1 MTSVD
6 SGVETGNDSNDSAQ
20 TENNQ
25 SNNQT
30 FNDVDKIMSSTVD
43 LDKQFILTSNHKQQ
57 LESTAVQIDF
67 ESSPSATTT
76 IVRRSDNSH
85 SLLSRNSSGVVA
97 SSEPLVDPISNDSPS
112 SEKLQFRMPPNF
124 KITQKS
130 LRKDELNLNDNFVP
144 YEDINRKYKKKIG
157 LSWSPIKKPRRLKNS
172 IYGSSWERQMRLAA
186 ATNNIELL
194 NRLLEK
200 GVSPNNHDDSGRSP
214 LHLASCRGYTEIV
227 KLLLDYGANP
237 NQTDCIGNTPLHL
250 AAVTSKISV
259 VTLLLKAGTD
269 VLSSDRHGYN
279 PLQLAQTKLRM
290 LQNCHGSD
298 MNKIKDEVHKIVGML
313 LAYLQKQKDVRQ
325 QIETL
330 SSFCSRITLSNTTDQ
345 VQDDLKD
352 LLASIDSLSL
362 TN

>member
-130 LRKDELNLNDNFVP
+130 LRK
-144 YEDINRKYKKKIG
+144 G

>member
-1 MTSVD
+1 M
-6 SGVETGNDSNDSAQ
+6 NDS
-20 TENNQ
+20 
-25 SNNQT
+25 
-30 FNDVDKIMSSTVD
+30 
-43 LDKQFILTSNHKQQ
+43 
-57 LESTAVQIDF
+57 
-67 ESSPSATTT
+67 
-76 IVRRSDNSH
+76 
-85 SLLSRNSSGVVA
+85 
-97 SSEPLVDPISNDSPS
+97 
-112 SEKLQFRMPPNF
+112 
-124 KITQKS
+124 
-130 LRKDELNLNDNFVP
+130 FVP

-157 LSWSPIKKPRRLKNS
+157 LSWSPIKKPRHLKNS

-214 LHLASCRGYTEIV
+214 LHLASCRYISYNNNYYFTSSNSSKHILLLLFFSFFVRGYTEIV

-298 MNKIKDEVHKIVGML
+298 MNKIKDQVHKIVGML